1 MSSSL
6 LPRVR
11 VSDSLRIEGFVS
23 VKGTGAHR
31 AKVWCRPR
39 SLPILVTAWPG
50 EEESGFVGLAFM
62 ASHYRKVGGV
72 LKLSDLPRDNFSSDS
87 WNEVVSWLK
96 RKARMGKL

>member
-1 MSSSL
+1 MTNSL

-11 VSDSLRIEGFVS
+11 VSDSLRLEGFQT

-62 ASHYRKVGGV
+62 ASHYRRKEGV
-72 LKLSDLPRDNFSSDS
+72 LKLSDAPRDNFASDN
-87 WNEVVSWLK
+87 WKEVVCWLK
-96 RKARMGKL
+96 RKSRMG